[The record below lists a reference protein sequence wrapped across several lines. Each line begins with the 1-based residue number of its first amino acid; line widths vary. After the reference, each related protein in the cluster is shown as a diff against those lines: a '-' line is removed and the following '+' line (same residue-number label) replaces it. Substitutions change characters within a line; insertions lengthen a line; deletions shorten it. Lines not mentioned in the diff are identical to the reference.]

1 MKKALFAMAF
11 HCHQPVD
18 NFGWELERAY
28 DSAYE
33 PLIARLEEFPG
44 VKASFHYSGNLLEWL
59 EREHP
64 DHLEKVAALVRKGQI
79 EIIGGGC
86 FEPVLAMIPER
97 DAREQIKLNEEIVL
111 RVFGTKPRG
120 VWIAEKVWE
129 PGMADTLARA
139 GVDYTIVDDHH
150 MFRAGLGEEDIYGP
164 CATGFGDR
172 RVTLFPS
179 LTKLR
184 YCMPFKAPVVTRDL
198 MRDIARKRDGKRT
211 CFFFAD
217 DGEKFGAW
225 PYTYSW
231 VHKKGWLKDFLGM
244 LEDSSGW
251 LRTATYSEVL
261 EEVPPADAG
270 EVPVSSYAEMME
282 WSGGDFRNFFKKY
295 PESDRMRKRMLNV
308 SGSLRSLEDNGPDAG
323 SEKLI
328 EAKKELFK
336 AQTNCAYWHGTF
348 GGVYLPHLR
357 SGVYEHLICA
367 ENIVEGLKERG
378 DKPYVAFAER
388 DLGGGKAEK
397 LLVNDLLRI
406 FVDPVSGGALTELDY
421 RPLCLNLMNTISRVR
436 EGYHDKLEKN
446 SRGRI
451 NEARKAVMRGDLA
464 DVHDVLGVKDKGLEK
479 FLVYDDHRRDSFLT
493 HIFRDER
500 PWKDIYKGCPSQD
513 RFLKEPYA
521 LSASE
526 YDGSIEL
533 TLSRRDKIFGS
544 AARSFELE
552 VVKNIRVH
560 GGRSALSLSHA
571 IFKHAGD
578 DKLPPYAVEL
588 NFSVWD
594 DAVMS
599 KPKMTWTDRFKLRDR
614 HTGVELVFQLNRYFM
629 VCTYP
634 LYTVNETEA
643 GLSKTFQG
651 VSVMIGDDSPNASD
665 LVAPRMN
672 VEITIGKTW

>member
-11 HCHQPVD
+11 HSHQPVD

-33 PLIARLEEFPG
+33 PLLAKLEGSPG
-44 VKASFHYSGNLLEWL
+44 VKASFHYSGNVLEWL

-64 DHLEKVAALVRKGQI
+64 DHIERVAALAGKGQV

-97 DAREQIKLNEEIVL
+97 DALEQIKLNEGIIS
-111 RVFGTKPRG
+111 RVFGKRPRG

-129 PGMADTLARA
+129 PRMADTLAGA

-150 MFRAGLGEEDIYGP
+150 MLRAGLTEEEIYGP
-164 CATGFGDR
+164 CSTGSGKS

-184 YCMPFKAPVVTRDL
+184 YNMPFKAPEVTRDF
-198 MRDIARKRDGKRT
+198 MRDIARKREGKTT

-217 DGEKFGAW
+217 DTEKFGAW

-231 VHKKGWLKDFLGM
+231 VHKKGWLKDFFGM
-244 LEDSSGW
+244 LEDSSDW

-261 EEVPPADAG
+261 EEVSPSEAV
-270 EVPVSSYAEMME
+270 EVPASSYAEMME

-295 PESDRMRKRMLNV
+295 PESDRMRTRMLGV
-308 SGSLRSLEDNGPDAG
+308 SGSLRSLEDNGSGSG

-357 SGVYEHLICA
+357 SGVYGHLICA
-367 ENIVEGLKERG
+367 ENIVEDLERRDAG
-378 DKPYVAFAER
+378 PRAAFAER
-388 DLGGGKAEK
+388 DLGDGKAEK
-397 LLVNDLLRI
+397 LLVNDFLRI
-406 FVDPVSGGALTELDY
+406 FVDPASGGALTELDY
-421 RPLCLNLMNTISRVR
+421 RPLCLNLVNTISRVR

-446 SRGRI
+446 SRSRI

-464 DVHDVLGVKDKGLEK
+464 DVHNVLGVKDKGLEK
-479 FLVYDDHRRDSFLT
+479 ELVYDDHRRDSFLT
-493 HIFRDER
+493 HIFRDEL
-500 PWKDIYKGCPSQD
+500 PWRDIYRGCPSHE
-513 RFLKEPYA
+513 RFRKEPYA
-521 LSASE
+521 FSTRE
-526 YDGSIEL
+526 YDGGIEL
-533 TLSRRDKIFGS
+533 ALSRRDKIFGR
-544 AARSFELE
+544 AARSFDLE
-552 VVKNIRVH
+552 VVKDLRVDA
-560 GGRSALSLSHA
+560 GRSAFGFSQA
-571 IFKHAGD
+571 IFKHAGE

-594 DAVMS
+594 DTVMG
-599 KPKMTWTDRFKLRDR
+599 KPRMAWTDRFKLCDR
-614 HTGVELVFQLNRYFM
+614 HTGVEIAFRFNRYFT

-643 GLSKTFQG
+643 GLSRTFQG
-651 VSVMIGDDSPNASD
+651 VSVMIGDDSPSASA
-665 LVAPRMN
+665 LETPRMDLD
-672 VEITIGKTW
+672 ITIGKA